1 MALASGPPG
10 ALSEARGNDAGRKG
24 HEPHPLSTLANQLT
38 ISRLLLAVVFFAL
51 LEWGPFTLLGLNGMI
66 WALVLFVIAT
76 ATDALDGYL
85 ARRWQQVTTLGRI
98 LDPFVDKIIVCGA
111 FIFLLPLEG
120 SGLLAWMVTLI
131 VAREL
136 LVTAIRSFL
145 ERHGAD
151 FSATWSGKIKM
162 VLQCVT
168 IGWIL
173 LHLGL
178 VDSLPS
184 WSASLRNVLI
194 WSTLAATLISG
205 IVYLRRAAALLS

>member
-1 MALASGPPG
+1 MALASGPKG
-10 ALSEARGNDAGRKG
+10 ALSEAQPSDADRQGT
-24 HEPHPLSTLANQLT
+24 EPHPLSTLANQLT
-38 ISRLLLAVVFFAL
+38 LSRLLLAVVFFAL
-51 LEWGPFTLLGLNGMI
+51 LGWGRFTLMGLDGMI
-66 WALVLFVIAT
+66 WALALFVIAT

-120 SGLLAWMVTLI
+120 SGLHAWMVTLI
-131 VAREL
+131 VAREM

-162 VLQCVT
+162 ILQCVT

-173 LHLGL
+173 FHLGL
-178 VDSLPS
+178 IGSLPT
-184 WSASLRNVLI
+184 WSVWLRDALI
-194 WSTLAATLISG
+194 WSTLAATVFSG

>member
-10 ALSEARGNDAGRKG
+10 ALSEAQRSDARDGG
-24 HEPHPLSTLANQLT
+24 EPHPLSTLANQLT
-38 ISRLLLAVVFFAL
+38 LSRLVLAVVFFAIVG
-51 LEWGPFTLLGLNGMI
+51 WGRFTFLGFNGML
-66 WALVLFVIAT
+66 WALALFVIAT

-111 FIFLLPLEG
+111 FIFLLPLPRA
-120 SGLLAWMVTLI
+120 GLAAWMVTLI

-145 ERHGAD
+145 ERRGAD
-151 FSATWSGKIKM
+151 FSASLSGKIKM

-173 LHLGL
+173 LYLGL
-178 VDSLPS
+178 ADTLPA
-184 WSASLRNVLI
+184 WSVGVRDALI
-194 WSTLAATLISG
+194 WSTLAATVISG
-205 IVYLRRAAALLS
+205 IVYLRRAVALLS

>member
-1 MALASGPPG
+1 MALAPGPPG
-10 ALSEARGNDAGRKG
+10 ALSEPQRSNAPNDGG
-24 HEPHPLSTLANQLT
+24 EPHPLSTLANQLT
-38 ISRLLLAVVFFAL
+38 LSRLVLAVVFFAML
-51 LEWGPFTLLGLNGMI
+51 GWGRFTLLGLDGML
-66 WALVLFVIAT
+66 WALALFVIAT

-111 FIFLLPLEG
+111 FIFLLPLAG
-120 SGLLAWMVTLI
+120 SGLAAWMVTLI

-151 FSATWSGKIKM
+151 FSATWSGKVKM

-173 LHLGL
+173 FHLGL
-178 VDSLPS
+178 ADTLPA
-184 WSASLRNVLI
+184 WSALLRNALI
-194 WSTLAATLISG
+194 WSTLAATVISG